1 MLPRKLTCAFE
12 KSHHAELVMGK
23 TVVIKQ
29 ENGEIFRINLNPK
42 KWFQDFQPVF
52 FLEFIAISNTLC

>member
-12 KSHHAELVMGK
+12 KSHHAELVMIK

-29 ENGEIFRINLNPK
+29 ENGEIFRIDQEMVSGFPTCIFFGIYCNL
-42 KWFQDFQPVF
+42 
-52 FLEFIAISNTLC
+52 